1 MFGLSDTRRVII
13 ELQIKIKREGDGMNA
28 INTNERKADNS
39 KNKNKFWSVLKKVLL
54 YTLATIGVVLTL
66 VVLYKILEFLFV
78 AAILLIAWVGI
89 VPRRWR

>member
-1 MFGLSDTRRVII
+1 MNTTEIRANSSV
-13 ELQIKIKREGDGMNA
+13 RE
-28 INTNERKADNS
+28 
-39 KNKNKFWSVLKKVLL
+39 NKFWGILKKVLL
-54 YTLATIGVVLTL
+54 YTLAAIAVVLAL

>member
-28 INTNERKADNS
+28 INTNEGKADNS
-39 KNKNKFWSVLKKVLL
+39 KSKNKFWSVLKKVLL
-54 YTLATIGVVLTL
+54 YTLATIGVVLAL

>member
-1 MFGLSDTRRVII
+1 
-13 ELQIKIKREGDGMNA
+13 MNA
-28 INTNERKADNS
+28 INTNEKKASSSIRN
-39 KNKNKFWSVLKKVLL
+39 NKLWSIFKKVLL
-54 YTLATIGVVLTL
+54 YTVATIAVVLAL

>member
-1 MFGLSDTRRVII
+1 M
-13 ELQIKIKREGDGMNA
+13 
-28 INTNERKADNS
+28 NTNGIRADNS
-39 KNKNKFWSVLKKVLL
+39 VRKNKFWSILKKVLL
-54 YTLATIGVVLTL
+54 YTLAAIAVVLAL

>member
-1 MFGLSDTRRVII
+1 
-13 ELQIKIKREGDGMNA
+13 MNA

-54 YTLATIGVVLTL
+54 YTLATIAVVLAL

-78 AAILLIAWVGI
+78 AAILFIGWIGV

>member
-1 MFGLSDTRRVII
+1 
-13 ELQIKIKREGDGMNA
+13 MNA